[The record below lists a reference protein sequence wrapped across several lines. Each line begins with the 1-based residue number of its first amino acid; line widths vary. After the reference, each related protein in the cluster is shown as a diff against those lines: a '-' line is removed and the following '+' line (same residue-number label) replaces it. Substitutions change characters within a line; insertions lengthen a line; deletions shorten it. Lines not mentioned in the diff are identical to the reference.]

1 MTTTFFGASSEN
13 VSNERVLLVVCF
25 SFALSFVLY
34 YTRSLLSKRVTKK
47 PLPKCHSYKKRAH
60 YSRDDTKHLLLRER
74 DTRRFSFASSSPL
87 SLLFFGRSLSL
98 SLFLLLALCEVRR
111 RRVSIG
117 LSNWKRERALLEERE
132 RERERLFSRV
142 VVVCFRV
149 ERRPNARRELQ
160 SHSSRSACCPERR
173 CCGTGP
179 RNTTT
184 TSTTTD
190 LMMVSRRKRKRC

>member
-1 MTTTFFGASSEN
+1 MFAEWDFLFIAHTPSFTFFPGRRCCVGFVVVKVVGMTTTFFGASSEN

-98 SLFLLLALCEVRR
+98 SFPP
-111 RRVSIG
+111 S
-117 LSNWKRERALLEERE
+117 RALRSPKKTRFNWTLELETRARIIGRERE
-132 RERERLFSRV
+132 RERER
-142 VVVCFRV
+142 
-149 ERRPNARRELQ
+149 ERD
-160 SHSSRSACCPERR
+160 SSREW
-173 CCGTGP
+173 
-179 RNTTT
+179 
-184 TSTTTD
+184 
-190 LMMVSRRKRKRC
+190 